1 MSKKLFLQWDD
12 FAEDVA
18 TSFANLRE
26 VSDFTDVTLV
36 CQDGKQFEAHRLILS
51 SSSPVFQSMLKGH
64 RHNHPLVYLRGVR
77 SKDLIAI
84 LDFLYCG
91 ETNVFQEDLA
101 SFLSIA
107 EEFQSK
113 SLQIGN
119 IEKLQK

>member
-36 CQDGKQFEAHRLILS
+36 CQDGRQFEAHRLILS
-51 SSSPVFQSMLKGH
+51 SSSPVFQAMLKGY

-77 SKDLIAI
+77 SIDLIAI
-84 LDFLYCG
+84 LDFL
-91 ETNVFQEDLA
+91 
-101 SFLSIA
+101 
-107 EEFQSK
+107 
-113 SLQIGN
+113 
-119 IEKLQK
+119 